1 MMTEA
6 ILIPLFIEVAL
17 AFALLFGMA
26 ALRTRDIKTGAV
38 DRRNIALREAN
49 WPARTTQFM
58 NAFANQFEVPVLFY
72 VLVILLIV
80 LHHAGWLFVILA
92 WIFVLFRI
100 LQAGI
105 HVTGNNM
112 LWRGQAYAVSV
123 VVLFVMWVIFAIEI
137 LAGVWI

>member
-1 MMTEA
+1 MTEA

-38 DRRNIALREAN
+38 DRRNIALREPK

-80 LHHAGWLFVILA
+80 LHHAGWVFVILA

>member
-38 DRRNIALREAN
+38 DRRNIALREPK

-80 LHHAGWLFVILA
+80 LHHAGWVFVILA